1 MIFICESCDFEEDY
15 DEGIDEVIICPECGE
30 NMYGYEE

>member
-1 MIFICESCDFEEDY
+1 MIFICEGCDFEEDY
-15 DEGIDEVIICPECGE
+15 DEVIICPKCGE